1 QDLPGAHARLATITM
16 ASPAQKLGLAVALF
30 WVGSV
35 SAQVAATLEG
45 QITDPSGAAVPQAS
59 IQVVGPHGI
68 IQDSRTDTQGRYRF
82 TGLPDGDY
90 RIVVTSPG
98 FARYASPNLHFTSS
112 RLLTFDVRLEIQQE
126 KQNVTVS
133 DTGSQLGVDAS
144 QSVGQI
150 VLRGS
155 DLDSLPDDAE
165 DLANALQMLAGS
177 DEASHRRAAI
187 QRLQPTPTSLCPAC

>member
-1 QDLPGAHARLATITM
+1 M

-187 QRLQPTPTSLCPAC
+187 QRLQPTPISLCPAC